1 MGVARVDLTMARE
14 ASIGRIAA
22 EVRAL
27 AEIMQVGQPV
37 GSLEVAAEAPIVTM
51 PGNGPAPDHADRII
65 KATPK
70 RSSRCS
76 TCWISIPESPRRPRW
91 DWRLLMPPALGRPI
105 DPQRRWARALN
116 TKSRRVP
123 PIDA

>member
-14 ASIGRIAA
+14 PSIGRIAA

-51 PGNGPAPDHADRII
+51 PGNGPAPDHADRIT

-105 DPQRRWARALN
+105 DLQRRWARALN